1 MWLGA
6 NRASIAC
13 GFLPSNSGQ
22 DIIKAGNFCASNVR
36 INNPIVYEIGKNA
49 AGYCP
54 LALRK
59 IVSGIEG

>member
-1 MWLGA
+1 MWLGT
-6 NRASIAC
+6 NRAGITC
-13 GFLPSNSGQ
+13 DFLTSNSGQ
-22 DIIKAGNFCASNVR
+22 DIIRAGYFCASNVR